1 MQLQINKSQVI
12 SIVPLLSGYFGSVFK
27 IYNLINII
35 SKLVSQQDPFY
46 LSYNLLVYCRMSF
59 FSSLFNNL
67 KNDSLSVSTQ
77 KDDFENLLCDQTQ

>member
-12 SIVPLLSGYFGSVFK
+12 SIITLLSGYFGSVFK

-59 FSSLFNNL
+59 YSLFNNL
-67 KNDSLSVSTQ
+67 KNDVLSVSTQ